1 LAAAFIHP
9 LAEVE
14 EGAIIGDGS
23 KVWALAQ
30 VRKGARVGNNCI
42 LGRNAFV
49 DMGVIIGDNCK
60 IQNNAL
66 LYDGVILEDGVFIGP
81 AVATTNDKLPRAIN
95 PDGTLKSAED
105 WIVSHTLIK
114 YGAAVGAQSVIVTG
128 ITLGRFCLV
137 GSGAVVTRDVP
148 DFGMVLG
155 HPARLAGY
163 VCRCANRLVTVVN
176 QPEAYTC
183 SVCGRNYKMVE
194 GIMTEE

>member
-1 LAAAFIHP
+1 MVAAFIHP
-9 LAEVE
+9 MAQVE
-14 EGAIIGDGS
+14 EGAIIGEGS

-30 VRKGARVGNNCI
+30 VRSGARVGNNCI

-49 DMGVIIGDNCK
+49 DTGVVIGNNCK

-105 WIVSHTLIK
+105 WTVSRTLIK
-114 YGAAVGAQSVIVTG
+114 YGAAIGAQSVIVTG

-148 DFGMVLG
+148 DFGLVLG
-155 HPARLAGY
+155 QPARLAGY
-163 VCRCANRLVTVVN
+163 VCRCATRLVAVED
-176 QPEAYTC
+176 QPDVYSCPAC
-183 SVCGRNYKMVE
+183 ARCYKMVAA
-194 GIMTEE
+194 IMTEE